1 MLNFNSE
8 ELQSSISKFE
18 RMLETNHLYFFDA
31 QEFEDIIVHYLG
43 FGENQLAKKALKMAL
58 EQHPSSHELMLL
70 QSEVFILDE
79 KYSAALEL
87 LDYIENLTPHDEEI
101 SLQRANIASKKN
113 NHKDSI
119 AHLHKAL
126 ELSEDP
132 LEIWNLLGMEHLLA
146 EEYEDASYF
155 FRNCISDNPQDYS
168 SMYNLLYAYEQLN
181 KIEDAITVLNEVL
194 EVDPY
199 SEVAWHQL
207 GLVLAK
213 KGRQKEALSA
223 FDFAIISDD
232 AFTGAY
238 IEKGKLLEQ
247 MGRFNEALNNYEVVL
262 NTNDPSAFVYQCI
275 GRCHDSLG
283 NKELALKFYLKAIHL
298 EPSNEKSWLALIE
311 FYLNHKRFEKA
322 AFHFK
327 RALEINSDA
336 FLIWKKGIEV
346 YKGLGQIDQVLEIY
360 KNLHAQ
366 DRLDLPLAIDFIDLF
381 LGQKEWEKAYLLT
394 QEIYKSYPKNK
405 VLKMRLG
412 GCSLQLGKLQEANFF
427 IDWKVLTVEEV
438 KVLSKLFPAVKQ
450 FKKRDSV

>member
-43 FGENQLAKKALKMAL
+43 FGENQMAKKALKMGL
-58 EQHPSSHELMLL
+58 EQHPTSHELMLL

-79 KYSAALEL
+79 KHDAALEL

-113 NHKDSI
+113 NHADAI

-132 LEIWNLLGMEHLLA
+132 IEIWNLLGMEHLLA
-146 EEYEDASYF
+146 EEYEESAYF
-155 FRNCISDNPQDYS
+155 FRNCVSDNPQDYS
-168 SMYNLLYAYEQLN
+168 SLYNLLYAYEQLD
-181 KIEDAITVLNEVL
+181 KVEESILVLNEVL
-194 EVDPY
+194 EIDPY

-207 GLVLAK
+207 GLVLMK

-247 MGRFNEALNNYEVVL
+247 MGRFNEAIDNYEIAL

-275 GRCHDSLG
+275 GRCHDVLS
-283 NKELALKFYLKAIHL
+283 NKGLALKFYLKAIHL

-311 FYLNHKRFEKA
+311 FYLNLKRFEKA
-322 AFHFK
+322 ELHLK

-336 FLIWKKGIEV
+336 LPLWKKGIEV
-346 YKGLGQIDQVLEIY
+346 YKGLGQIEKAVEIY
-360 KNLHAQ
+360 KNIQAQ
-366 DRLDLPLAIDFIDLF
+366 GCLDLPLALDFIDLF
-381 LGQKEWEKAYLLT
+381 LGQKAWEDAYLLT

-405 VLKMRLG
+405 ALKIRLG
-412 GCSLQLGKLQEANFF
+412 GCSLQLGRLNEAYFF
-427 IDWKVLTVEEV
+427 IDWNALTREEV
-438 KVLSKLFPAVKQ
+438 IILSKLFPAIKQ